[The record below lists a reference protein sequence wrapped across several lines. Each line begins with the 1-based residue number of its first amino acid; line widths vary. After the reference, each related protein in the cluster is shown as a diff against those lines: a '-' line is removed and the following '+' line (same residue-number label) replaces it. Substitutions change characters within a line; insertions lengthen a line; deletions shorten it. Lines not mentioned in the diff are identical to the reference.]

1 MTKEEIK
8 NYVEDDIAY
17 HCGEFDLPREVA
29 IETVMINIICRY
41 KNGNLSRE
49 DLVGC
54 ADYLGYT
61 LDVDLIDQQV
71 KQEKINREKRKEQ
84 RRKRRLFIR
93 VTNDVLAH
101 AKIGDV
107 AKKICEVVDEKDGVI
122 YAKCPWCKDKQSLAI
137 YKDKQVYKCLNCGK
151 EGNALNLVEKVYG
164 MKKKLN
170 PIILGDLIGC
180 TSQEFETLKKEVLKE
195 IK

>member
-8 NYVEDDIAY
+8 QYVENDIEY

-29 IETVMINIICRY
+29 IEPVMINIVYRY
-41 KNGNLSRE
+41 KIGKLSRE
-49 DLVGC
+49 DLTAC

-61 LDVDLIDQQV
+61 LNVDLIDQQIE
-71 KQEKINREKRKEQ
+71 QEKIDRLKRREQ

-101 AKIGDV
+101 TKIEDV
-107 AKKICEVVDEKDGVI
+107 AKKICEVVDEIDGII
-122 YAKCPWCKDKQSLAI
+122 YAKCPWCKDKGSLAI
-137 YKDKQVYKCLNCGK
+137 YKDKQAYKCFNCGK

-164 MKKKLN
+164 MKKKLC
-170 PIILGDLIGC
+170 PIILGDLIGY
-180 TSQEFETLKKEVLKE
+180 TSQEFEALKKEVLKE